1 MIPRQLTTR
10 RWPPPDSRAY
20 DENAIRSR
28 KGADMSTKEAALRLI
43 ERLPDD
49 VSLEDIMYEL
59 YFRQRVDR
67 GLQEIEE
74 GASSRMKTSK
84 RSLAQW
90 LQSTGR

>member
-1 MIPRQLTTR
+1 
-10 RWPPPDSRAY
+10 
-20 DENAIRSR
+20 
-28 KGADMSTKEAALRLI
+28 MSTKEAALRLI

-74 GASSRMKTSK
+74 GALISHEDVK